1 MLFGGFL
8 RVCCWFPFESP
19 LTSYRYFRSMLLFVV
34 KCVLNVL
41 LVLFWCSRM
50 MAAVAKTVVRA
61 RRLRVTGVVLM
72 PHGV

>member
-1 MLFGGFL
+1 MIISYVALYFFYGGL
-8 RVCCWFPFESP
+8 NCVRAFPFS
-19 LTSYRYFRSMLLFVV
+19 LA
-34 KCVLNVL
+34 
-41 LVLFWCSRM
+41 WCSLM